1 MGVSQRMRTESGHKV
16 ESGSPRVNL
25 EALSLV
31 KA

>member
-1 MGVSQRMRTESGHKV
+1 MGVSQRMRTESGHIA
-16 ESGSPRVNL
+16 ESGFPRVNL